1 MSLWDSIEFGR
12 THDLGSYEFTSET
25 IIAFAEKYDPQR
37 FHLDP
42 EAAKKTLLG
51 GHCASGWHTAAV
63 YMKLNVAWRK
73 RILKDWLAAGHS
85 MPKFGPS
92 PGIKNIRWTHPVFA
106 GDRIAYRHR
115 VSEKRVS
122 RSRPGW
128 GASVPSTCPSCAFP
142 IRRDCETRPG
152 WGIIGFAVE
161 AANQDDVC
169 VMTFDGAAFLG
180 TD

>member
-1 MSLWDSIEFGR
+1 MSLWDSIELGR
-12 THDLGSYEFTSET
+12 THDLGSYEFTSEA

-73 RILKDWLAAGHS
+73 RILKEWLAAGHS

-92 PGIKNIRWTHPVFA
+92 PGIKSIRWPHPVFA
-106 GDRIAYRHR
+106 GDWIAYSHR

-128 GASVPSTCPSCAFP
+128 G
-142 IRRDCETRPG
+142 
-152 WGIIGFAVE
+152 IIGFAVE
-161 AANQDDVC
+161 AVNQDGVS